1 MVLQRVDTNRQIF
14 LHVIYRD
21 NDRYVDLIERIH
33 IVSGSLIIIY
43 ILGIRI
49 YKMRS
54 CFSRILPRNISP
66 NTVCDRSSRVV
77 SLLSGSVI
85 GRRSSALTGRCRSL
99 HYQEI
104 LLMVLSIRK
113 IRLRPRSTRMWRL
126 RRWVIHASSF
136 RQVHNQKA
144 RIGRYDTD
152 IS

>member
-1 MVLQRVDTNRQIF
+1 M
-14 LHVIYRD
+14 
-21 NDRYVDLIERIH
+21 
-33 IVSGSLIIIY
+33 
-43 ILGIRI
+43 
-49 YKMRS
+49 
-54 CFSRILPRNISP
+54 FSRILPRNISP

-144 RIGRYDTD
+144 RIGKVRHRHQLNGITQKRGLINETSESYFGEDRIGFGERILIIAITNYP
-152 IS
+152 